1 MLTVQGTPAPP
12 SKVMHWEVNSSSRLN
27 ADLPATEVLPN
38 LESLKL
44 TRSSDSDIRA
54 SLRPP
59 SRNIP
64 PPTTAERDYSTWRK
78 VFNLFAINNSTF
90 SSWIKLV
97 KSLFWHHDKLLL
109 YFPMSTT
116 WLSKLTTAGI
126 TGIRGCVNFDMPGSP
141 QSSLITRT

>member
-12 SKVMHWEVNSSSRLN
+12 SKVMHWEVNSSSRPN

-64 PPTTAERDYSTWRK
+64 TNNDCRK
-78 VFNLFAINNSTF
+78 R
-90 SSWIKLV
+90 
-97 KSLFWHHDKLLL
+97 L
-109 YFPMSTT
+109 Y
-116 WLSKLTTAGI
+116 I
-126 TGIRGCVNFDMPGSP
+126 T
-141 QSSLITRT
+141 